1 MQTCPA
7 PEPKEGR
14 VSAPSLRVT
23 LTLLPAGGCQLA
35 TPEPQAGS
43 FQAGGVSGLACHTEQ
58 PYVISLHVTTAWS

>member
-7 PEPKEGR
+7 LEPKEGR

-43 FQAGGVSGLACHTEQ
+43 FQAGGVSGLACHTQ
-58 PYVISLHVTTAWS
+58 